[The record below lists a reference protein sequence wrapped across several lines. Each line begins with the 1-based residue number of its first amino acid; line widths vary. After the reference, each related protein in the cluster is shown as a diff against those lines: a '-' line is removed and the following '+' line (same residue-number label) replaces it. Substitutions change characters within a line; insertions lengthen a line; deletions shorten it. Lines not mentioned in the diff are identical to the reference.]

1 MKQFLCVTLA
11 VTAALLAAE
20 AHASNDYG
28 HSLGNSNAHNVGNV
42 VPVVKGQGFFYAGHV
57 KRTRAN
63 VSTDEIPQPMPPK
76 VPTVEEITRRCPPQD
91 QAVDD
96 GIPPPPHAVRNMLPT
111 PAVQPVPPMSPKI
124 RNVELT
130 DQSIRPVARPATP
143 PPTAFEQLF
152 RQ

>member
-20 AHASNDYG
+20 ANASSDYG
-28 HSLGNSNAHNVGNV
+28 HGPGNSNVHTVGNV
-42 VPVVKGQGFFYAGHV
+42 VPMVKGQKFFYAGHV
-57 KRTRAN
+57 KRTRGNA
-63 VSTDEIPQPMPPK
+63 STDEISQPMPPK
-76 VPTVEEITRRCPPQD
+76 VPTVEEITRRCPSQE

-111 PAVQPVPPMSPKI
+111 PAVQPVQPMSPKI
-124 RNVELT
+124 LDVEVT
-130 DQSIRPVARPATP
+130 DQSIRSVAIPATP
-143 PPTAFEQLF
+143 PSTAFEQLF

>member
-28 HSLGNSNAHNVGNV
+28 HSLGNSDVHTVGNV

-57 KRTRAN
+57 TRTRAN
-63 VSTDEIPQPMPPK
+63 ASTDEISQPMPPK
-76 VPTVEEITRRCPPQD
+76 VPTVEEITRRCPSQE

-111 PAVQPVPPMSPKI
+111 PAVQPVPPMLPKI
-124 RNVELT
+124 LNVEVT
-130 DQSIRPVARPATP
+130 DRSRRPVVRPATP